1 MEYFKFERVQ
11 LGSSLYT
18 LTVDGER
25 VGDVWT
31 LDEIL
36 AWLRD
41 EYRRESRDVS
51 DR

>member
-1 MEYFKFERVQ
+1 MEYFKFERIP
-11 LGSSLYT
+11 GTPLYT
-18 LTVDGER
+18 LIVDGER

-31 LDEIL
+31 MDEIMT
-36 AWLRD
+36 WLRD